1 MVRGVVSCR
10 NRTDIAI
17 QILDLANGAEVTE
30 NQLGYNTFLDYGQ
43 LKEILNELI
52 ESNLLSHD
60 SITRTF
66 RTTGEGHTFLQ
77 AYRYI
82 CRDLKA
88 RYETNK
94 GYELVSRYE
103 CKNSSRRIKRGIRGD
118 RHHGKIQHCQKNDG

>member
-1 MVRGVVSCR
+1 MERK
-10 NRTDIAI
+10 
-17 QILDLANGAEVTE
+17 LE

-66 RTTGEGHTFLQ
+66 RTTEEGLTFLQ

-82 CRDLKA
+82 CRSLKA
-88 RYETNK
+88 RYEANK
-94 GYELVSRYE
+94 GYELMSRHE
-103 CKNSSRRIKRGIRGD
+103 CKNSSRRIKRGIRSN
-118 RHHGKIQHCQKNDG
+118 RYHGKIQQCQKYDG